1 MGAVAV
7 AGACL
12 AACSAAPAP
21 RSGPVQGPGT
31 STTASHS
38 GGRAP
43 TSSTSTSAATGTGR
57 EGIPAFSHLFV
68 VVMENEERQG
78 ALATPQVA
86 TLARRYASAGDWYA
100 VAHPS
105 LPNYLA
111 LFSGST
117 HGIRDDG
124 RYDLSGPNLASS
136 LISAGL
142 TFAGYSEDL
151 PALGF
156 RGDSH
161 RGYVRKHAPWAS
173 FTNVPDTVNRPLA
186 DFPAGDFTALPTVS
200 FVIPTLSDD
209 MHDGSVA
216 QGDQWLR
223 THVEA
228 YARWAV
234 SHNSLLIVTFDEGPV
249 FPAPADTRIA
259 TIMVGAHV
267 RTGTSDQRITH
278 YSILRTLED
287 FYGLPP
293 IGEDQSAS
301 TITGIW
307 N

>member
-1 MGAVAV
+1 MVRPRFALLPGIIL
-7 AGACL
+7 GMIISL
-12 AACSAAPAP
+12 AATLP
-21 RSGPVQGPGT
+21 RFDHVVIVVEEN
-31 STTASHS
+31 HS
-38 GGRAP
+38 L
-43 TSSTSTSAATGTGR
+43 S
-57 EGIPAFSHLFV
+57 
-68 VVMENEERQG
+68 
-78 ALATPQVA
+78 QVA
-86 TLARRYASAGDWYA
+86 ESPYLNSLASRGTLFTQSFA

-156 RGDSH
+156 RGDGH

-223 THVEA
+223 AHVEA

-278 YSILRTLED
+278 YSILRALED

-293 IGEDQSAS
+293 IGQSAS

>member
-1 MGAVAV
+1 MVRPRFALP
-7 AGACL
+7 AGILLGMIISL
-12 AACSAAPAP
+12 AARADSLP
-21 RSGPVQGPGT
+21 RFD
-31 STTASHS
+31 H
-38 GGRAP
+38 
-43 TSSTSTSAATGTGR
+43 
-57 EGIPAFSHLFV
+57 V
-68 VVMENEERQG
+68 VIVMEENHSFS
-78 ALATPQVA
+78 QVA
-86 TLARRYASAGDWYA
+86 ESPYLNSLASRGTLFTQSFA

-117 HGIRDDG
+117 HGVGNDG

-136 LISAGL
+136 LIRAGL

-151 PALGF
+151 PAVGF

-173 FTNVPDTVNRPLA
+173 FTNVPDAVNRPLT

-200 FVIPTLSDD
+200 FVIPTLSND

-223 THVEA
+223 AHVED

-249 FPAPADTRIA
+249 FTAPADARIA

-267 RTGTSDQRITH
+267 RIGTSGQRITH

-287 FYGLPP
+287 VYGLPP

-301 TITGIW
+301 TITRIW